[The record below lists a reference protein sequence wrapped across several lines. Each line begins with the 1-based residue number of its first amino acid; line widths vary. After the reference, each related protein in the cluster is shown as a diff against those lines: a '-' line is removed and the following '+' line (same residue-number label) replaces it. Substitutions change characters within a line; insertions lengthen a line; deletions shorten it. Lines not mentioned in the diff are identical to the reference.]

1 MYLRG
6 LRSSLSVS
14 FLIVLL
20 AAATASA
27 AFGLT
32 ALQNAIHKGDIKKV
46 QELLDKGADINEWKY
61 GTPLMMAAS
70 EGRIEI
76 ATLLIARGADINVQS
91 KNGWC
96 ALGFAAE
103 QGQQEMVNLLVAK
116 GADVDL
122 ALSGMATWAEWANQ
136 MGNAK
141 AAQKVA
147 QAAATL
153 RGSAGLAYYNAGN
166 YEKALAVFQS
176 RAQAAPNDVQAWIG
190 VAFSSVA
197 LKKYD
202 DARAAAET
210 AVKLNPNDVDASLAL
225 GDALMGKGDAAA
237 AVAPLKKA
245 VELNPKNPWGF
256 NRLGRA
262 YFTLAN
268 APEAV
273 ANFRKAAELA
283 PQEPAPIG
291 NVMNTCARMGDFDG
305 AIAASDRLLVL
316 LPPKESAQTLGY
328 RSVIYREKAMPAQA
342 AAEAARAASIDP
354 DHEWARTS
362 SAAVALDKGD
372 FDEAIRQISGVKDR
386 EFALARIIEAT
397 AFVKK
402 GDVGQAEQIYG
413 VVGGDAVSSPNLI
426 VARNARILADLLK
439 PAAQAHLEKAKA
451 LEAGP
456 NYREAVAEY
465 ALALRTA
472 DDAGAKAIRTRVAAI
487 VKTHPEAGELPEDSR
502 KYVLRGEVLV
512 DEKKPGEALEQYA
525 SARALAPFYAE
536 TYYNMAMLSASTGR
550 FKEAVGLMRAYLDL
564 APDAKNAR
572 EATDLTYKWEFQI
585 ERASGKQ

>member
-1 MYLRG
+1 MHLRG
-6 LRSSLSVS
+6 LRSSLSAA
-14 FLIVLL
+14 FLIVLV
-20 AAATASA
+20 AAAASA

-76 ATLLIARGADINVQS
+76 ATLLVARGADINVQS

-103 QGQQEMVNLLVAK
+103 QGQQDMVNLLVAK
-116 GADVDL
+116 GADIDL
-122 ALSGMATWAEWANQ
+122 ALSGMATWAAWANQ
-136 MGNAK
+136 MGNA
-141 AAQKVA
+141 AEAQKIA

-176 RAQAAPNDVQAWIG
+176 RAQAAPNDAKAWIG

-210 AVKLNPNDVDASLAL
+210 AVKLNPDDIDANLAL
-225 GDALMGKGDAAA
+225 GDALLEKGDAAA
-237 AVAPLKKA
+237 AVTPLKKA

-262 YFTLAN
+262 YFKLEN

-316 LPPKESAQTLGY
+316 LPPKESGLTLGY

-354 DHEWARTS
+354 DHDWVRTA

-386 EFALARIIEAT
+386 EFALARLIEAT
-397 AFVKK
+397 AFAKK
-402 GDVGQAEQIYG
+402 GDVGQAEQIYAA
-413 VVGGDAVSSPNLI
+413 VGGDAVSSPNVI
-426 VARNARILADLLK
+426 VARNARLLADLLK

-456 NYREAVAEY
+456 SYREAVAEY
-465 ALALRTA
+465 ALALKTA
-472 DDAGAKAIRTRVAAI
+472 DNAGAREIRTRVAAI
-487 VKTHPEAGELPEDSR
+487 VKTHPEVGELPEDSR
-502 KYVLRGEVLV
+502 KYVLRAEVLV
-512 DEKKPGEALEQYA
+512 DEKKPGEALEQFA
-525 SARALAPFYAE
+525 SARALAPFFAQ
-536 TYYNMAMLSASTGR
+536 TYYNMAVLSASTGR

-572 EATDLTYKWEFQI
+572 EATDLIYKWEFQI